1 MRLTEKETF
10 VSILA
15 DAPAPS
21 SPPSIDGWPTV
32 TGAINSMRSFEEP
45 MALAITSPD
54 FGTLWID
61 FPRSRYYI
69 DRPLSSMPAIPRNIG
84 LFSQQLVDGEELF
97 PWVQWEPIDA
107 LLWWMA
113 RAAFGG
119 QPAAWRRPTDR
130 YRIIRWPNLT
140 QLPHTAT
147 DIRVLAAL
155 SSGQELSAE
164 EAAVLAAAPVDEVQV
179 VINALS
185 LAGGLDTNSAAIAP
199 PAAVAA
205 ATERAQAA
213 GPRPGLFGRLRA
225 RLTGGAR
232 G

>member
-1 MRLTEKETF
+1 M
-10 VSILA
+10 SILT

-21 SPPSIDGWPTV
+21 IPPSIDGWPTV
-32 TGAINSMRSFEEP
+32 AGAINSMRSFDAP

-61 FPRSRYYI
+61 FPRSRFYI
-69 DRPLSSMPAIPRNIG
+69 DRPLAEMPAVPRNIG
-84 LFSQQLVDGEELF
+84 LFSQQLIEGEELF
-97 PWVQWEPIDA
+97 PWVHWQPIDV

-119 QPAAWRRPTDR
+119 CPAVWRNPTDR
-130 YRIIRWPNLT
+130 YRISRWPNLT
-140 QLPHTAT
+140 QLPHTPT
-147 DIRVLAAL
+147 DIRILAAL
-155 SSGQELSAE
+155 SSGHDVTPDEV
-164 EAAVLAAAPVDEVQV
+164 AVLAGAPLDEVNV

-185 LAGGLDTNSAAIAP
+185 LAGGLDASSAPLAP
-199 PAAVAA
+199 PPMVAA
-205 ATERAQAA
+205 ATERAHRAETRQ
-213 GPRPGLFGRLRA
+213 GLFGRLRA